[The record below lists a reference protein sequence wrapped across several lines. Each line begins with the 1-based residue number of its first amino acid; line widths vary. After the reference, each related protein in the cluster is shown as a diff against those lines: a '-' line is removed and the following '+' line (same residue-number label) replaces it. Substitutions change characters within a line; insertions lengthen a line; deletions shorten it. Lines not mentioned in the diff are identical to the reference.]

1 MTQDEKKIAQIMSLL
16 KCSRDE
22 ALDVI
27 ESDKRIDRGEKLFE
41 LTPDQKQAAKE
52 ARQAPRTP
60 TVYKFTQ
67 RERKAK
73 PEKAQIC
80 TAMIN
85 GLAEMGIADLKVVNE
100 EREFT
105 FSLNGVKYKVTL
117 ACPRK

>member
-1 MTQDEKKIAQIMSLL
+1 MTAQVKSLMAL
-16 KCSRDE
+16 LHCSEEE
-22 ALDVI
+22 ALDII

-41 LTPDQKQAAKE
+41 LSADQKQASKE

-80 TAMIN
+80 SAMME
-85 GLAEMGIADLKVVNE
+85 GLKSLEIADLEVANE
-100 EREFT
+100 EREFSFT
-105 FSLNGVKYKVTL
+105 LNGTKYKVTL